1 MLLKIQSNL
10 VSSEKFKH
18 NDKGFKYFVGYLDD
32 NIIRPL
38 SIVLLQMIRYIKYFD
53 DGKNMSF
60 KIEDDN
66 IFSKYKETGTRLKR
80 H

>member
-32 NIIRPL
+32 NIIRTL